1 MEQMGTKLA
10 TSPSDTI
17 LNKAAIRWSLSKLTP
32 VAETAQAWTYRV
44 QCEDNTKAALRIF
57 KPDHTG
63 DTDRIGRL
71 LEWYRGDG
79 AIRHLGTSD
88 QCILTEWCEGK
99 LLSEPANDGKDAQAT
114 GAIANLV
121 GMLHVARPD
130 DPKNLLPLRDYLVD
144 FFEADVR
151 LWPDTARDLYARSLG
166 IAYSVFD
173 KPSAEIPLHG
183 DVHHDRV
190 VLAERGWV
198 ARTPLG
204 LLGDPAWDVAASFLH
219 PWGAVKLAADPVR
232 INAMADVFATKLDLK
247 RKRILAFAAIH
258 AADSACRALAVGDS
272 INWQLAVLPNLL
284 AVYDGA

>member
-1 MEQMGTKLA
+1 MGTKPA
-10 TSPSDTI
+10 TAPSETI
-17 LNKAAIRWSLSKLTP
+17 LNKAAIRWSLSKP
-32 VAETAQAWTYRV
+32 ASVAETSEAWTYRV
-44 QCEDNTKAALRIF
+44 QREDNSLAALRIF
-57 KPDHTG
+57 KPG
-63 DTDRIGRL
+63 RQSDTDRIGRL
-71 LEWYRGDG
+71 LDWYRGDG

-88 QCILTEWCEGK
+88 QCILTEWCDGKTLAEPATEGK
-99 LLSEPANDGKDAQAT
+99 DVQAT

-130 DPKNLLPLRDYLVD
+130 QPEKLLPLRDYLAG
-144 FFEADVR
+144 FHAADVR
-151 LWPDTARDLYARSLG
+151 LWPDTARDLYARSIG
-166 IAYSVFD
+166 ISYGVFD

-183 DVHHDRV
+183 DVHHDRI

-219 PWGAVKLAADPVR
+219 PWGEVKLAADPVR
-232 INAMADVFATKLDLK
+232 INEMADAFAAKLDLR

-258 AADSACRALAVGDS
+258 AADSACRALAEGGS

-284 AVYDGA
+284 AVYDAA